1 MKRYQENKIKY
12 AILNKSKDTN
22 HMHKQVDQLSRE
34 YDKMMEVE
42 RSLMEENNRS
52 LEASQ
57 AVKSKY
63 NTLILHGRKRNQSSK
78 LPEISQK

>member
-1 MKRYQENKIKY
+1 MKRYQENKIKH

-52 LEASQ
+52 L
-57 AVKSKY
+57 
-63 NTLILHGRKRNQSSK
+63 
-78 LPEISQK
+78 